1 MWSLLRQVPVAA
13 DIAILAGLRPWR
25 KATDR
30 KRRFSWR
37 RQGVGRG
44 GVATWE
50 GGRTIAVRVGETDG
64 MEPLLAFSISV
75 PSEEFAAV
83 AATALARAG

>member
-44 GVATWE
+44 GVATGA
-50 GGRTIAVRVGETDG
+50 GGRSMAVRVGGENG
-64 MEPLLAFSISV
+64 VGPLLAFSIFV
-75 PSEEFAAV
+75 PTEDV
-83 AATALARAG
+83 ARTRARSSD